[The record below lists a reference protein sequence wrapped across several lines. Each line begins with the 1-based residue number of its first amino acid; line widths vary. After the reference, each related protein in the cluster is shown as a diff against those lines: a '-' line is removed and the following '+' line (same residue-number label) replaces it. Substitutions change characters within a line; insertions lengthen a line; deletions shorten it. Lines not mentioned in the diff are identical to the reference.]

1 MSNQFIDHTKY
12 SMQAGQNLFLL
23 LIFGRV
29 FNGYSWCTIVGA
41 GQKIKSILESDMVD
55 MIIK

>member
-1 MSNQFIDHTKY
+1 MLAD
-12 SMQAGQNLFLL
+12 QNLFLL

-29 FNGYSWCTIVGA
+29 FNGYAWCTIVGA
-41 GQKIKSILESDMVD
+41 GQKTKSILESDTVD